1 MAAETAAMYVSA
13 AGAAVTSAAAVA
25 AAKWVHDTR
34 QTATKALALLEGH
47 DEVEGDGLID
57 RQQEHREALRNADL
71 LPPSRAERLRERR
84 RARHDRDEEGRH
96 A

>member
-13 AGAAVTSAAAVA
+13 AAATITATSAVA

-47 DEVEGDGLID
+47 EEVPGDGLID
-57 RQQEHREALRNADL
+57 RQEEHRRALRNADL
-71 LPPSRAERLRERR
+71 LPPERAERLREHARR
-84 RARHDRDEEGRH
+84 GGEREEEGRH